1 MKTIETIII
10 AVATL
15 TLVAV
20 QDLAAQSIKAPAF
33 AQPLVQQWLNIY
45 NESHPDSQINLA
57 AKGAEADIQ
66 IVVSHQQAAHLAQ
79 NIAVFGRYA
88 ILPFAIEGSEAA
100 KAFGGKKLNKTRLE
114 HIYFN
119 IEDDEDEFGDYADA
133 NKGMTI
139 YSGSSQA
146 SVANSFAEFFGQTSA
161 AFRGK
166 RIQGDDRFVNQAVS
180 RDQKGLAFNAVANLY
195 NLETR
200 QLKEGIQLLNLDVK
214 RDVQKAI
221 EEGNLD
227 ILLVS
232 LEDGKNESIATS
244 DISLSYD
251 AQNQNASQF
260 VAWVLTEGVQY
271 NHQFGLLN
279 NVQPLQASK

>member
-79 NIAVFGRYA
+79 NTAVFGRYA

-119 IEDDEDEFGDYADA
+119 VEDDEDEFGDYADA

-146 SVANSFAEFFGQTSA
+146 SVASSFAEFFGQTSA

-195 NLETR
+195 DLETR

-232 LEDGKNESIATS
+232 LEEGKNESIATS

>member
-79 NIAVFGRYA
+79 NTVVFGRYA

-119 IEDDEDEFGDYADA
+119 VEDDEDEFGDYADA

-195 NLETR
+195 DLETR

>member
-79 NIAVFGRYA
+79 NTAVFGRYA

-119 IEDDEDEFGDYADA
+119 VEDDEDEFGDYADA

-195 NLETR
+195 DLETR

-232 LEDGKNESIATS
+232 LEEGKNESIATS